1 MSSNFYKVSVGPLSV
16 TFHEEWRVEPYIQ
29 SLSYLDRD
37 EAYNSV
43 VELISSDTRS
53 VYSKP
58 SDLITNY
65 PHITYRK
72 PYGTY
77 TERKFDTL
85 LQAVVFYGLTKH
97 RLPKC
102 SLDEAEKIAR
112 NIMESAE

>member
-1 MSSNFYKVSVGPLSV
+1 MLTNSYKVSVGPLSV
-16 TFHEEWRVEPYIQ
+16 TFHEEWRIEPYIQ
-29 SLSYLDRD
+29 SLSYLGRD

-43 VELISSDTRS
+43 IELTSPDTRS

-77 TERKFDTL
+77 TEHKFDTL

-102 SLDEAEKIAR
+102 YLDEAEKIAL
-112 NIMESAE
+112 NIKENAK